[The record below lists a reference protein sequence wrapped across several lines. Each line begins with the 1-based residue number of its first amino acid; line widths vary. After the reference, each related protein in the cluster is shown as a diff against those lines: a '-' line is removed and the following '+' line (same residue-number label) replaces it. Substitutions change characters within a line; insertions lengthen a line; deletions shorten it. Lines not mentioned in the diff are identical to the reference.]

1 VATITAP
8 LELGGAPE
16 EVPEGAGSSELV
28 LLGSSVLL
36 ELSVLEGSSLLLDS
50 VGRTVAVMVV

>member
-1 VATITAP
+1 MTAP

-16 EVPEGAGSSELV
+16 EVLEGTGSSELV